1 MLVEIIEVT
10 ITEDKIS
17 LKATN
22 LDNILMADDLYVEI
36 DPEPVQFEFDRH
48 AKRGAEMKYNYKV
61 CQSQYRCRSQKT
73 MGEKIEKLCGAITNL
88 SESFIIKD

>member
-1 MLVEIIEVT
+1 MKLLKGLLFVS
-10 ITEDKIS
+10 S
-17 LKATN
+17 LIVLQSLNAQVVFN
-22 LDNILMADDLYVEI
+22 LDA
-36 DPEPVQFEFDRH
+36 
-48 AKRGAEMKYNYKV
+48 AKRGAEMKYIYKV